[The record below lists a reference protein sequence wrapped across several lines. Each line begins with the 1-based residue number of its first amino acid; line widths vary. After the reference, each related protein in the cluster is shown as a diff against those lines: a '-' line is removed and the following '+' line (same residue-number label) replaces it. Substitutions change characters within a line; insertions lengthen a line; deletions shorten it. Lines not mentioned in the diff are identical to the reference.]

1 MKLTNAQIEMYQ
13 MDEEGRSYL
22 EYNDKVGGD
31 PLGLVV
37 PYGYPDG
44 VDDLGGVIAVYQEC
58 IKQHKTWKNL
68 LGCPSYEKDMIYT
81 GDIIRMVI

>member
-1 MKLTNAQIEMYQ
+1 MKLTKAQIDMYQ

-44 VDDLGGVIAVYQEC
+44 VDDLGGVIGVYQEC
-58 IKQHKTWKNL
+58 IKQHKTWKDL
-68 LGCPSYEKDMIYT
+68 LGCPSYEVKE
-81 GDIIRMVI
+81 VFE

>member
-1 MKLTNAQIEMYQ
+1 MKVELLAEQIELYM

-22 EYNDKVGGD
+22 EYNDKIGGE

-44 VDDLGGVIAVYQEC
+44 VDDLGGVVAVYQEC
-58 IKQHKTWKNL
+58 IKQNKTWEEL
-68 LGCPSYEKDMIYT
+68 LGVKDKYFNEQEKMLI
-81 GDIIRMVI
+81 